1 MIKKPPSKF
10 SDDDFDSELRDLIQ
24 GISKIKDAKE
34 TLKNK
39 FTKTESRTNEI
50 KKEVAP
56 SFISPNYKKQH
67 FRPEAALWLALTSSL
82 SVSPSQEVGIRSL
95 ANLLGAHLI
104 KRRARG
110 LGSSF
115 KELEGITVS
124 PRVRNFIISLGERGA
139 SVEEVFGVWIKFS
152 TNLEKEKLIT
162 LGSCI
167 WPAITFI
174 EKGSKNFLLI
184 PRFPERMPVKVFVH
198 SKVGKYAKIC
208 EDGYLAFIFWLDT
221 GLNFEENISGL
232 AYTEEGIVPI
242 FRDL

>member
-1 MIKKPPSKF
+1 
-10 SDDDFDSELRDLIQ
+10 
-24 GISKIKDAKE
+24 
-34 TLKNK
+34 
-39 FTKTESRTNEI
+39 
-50 KKEVAP
+50 
-56 SFISPNYKKQH
+56 
-67 FRPEAALWLALTSSL
+67 
-82 SVSPSQEVGIRSL
+82 
-95 ANLLGAHLI
+95 LLGAHLI

-124 PRVRNFIISLGERGA
+124 PRVRNFIVSLGERGG

-162 LGSCI
+162 LGGCI

-208 EDGYLAFIFWLDT
+208 EDGHLAFIFWLDT

-232 AYTEEGIVPI
+232 AYTGEGIVPI